1 MTPHHQILLELLS
14 TTPSLKFRPSIP
26 CLTIAS
32 LLKLFSPLDSMSSS
46 KALISSTQ
54 ITLLS
59 PPLPILLGGF
69 LFLTLSLFT
78 LQTLPGQFYVDTL
91 QAAQLNMSKT
101 ATITFPPTLLLPPL
115 Q

>member
-1 MTPHHQILLELLS
+1 MTPHHQIVLELLS

-26 CLTIAS
+26 CLTS
-32 LLKLFSPLDSMSSS
+32 LLKLLSPLDSMSSS

-54 ITLLS
+54 IALLS
-59 PPLPILLGGF
+59 PPLSILLGGF

-78 LQTLPGQFYVDTL
+78 LETLPGQFYVDTL

>member
-1 MTPHHQILLELLS
+1 MTPHHQILLDLLS
-14 TTPSLKFRPSIP
+14 TTPSLKFRASTP

-54 ITLLS
+54 IALLS
-59 PPLPILLGGF
+59 PLPILLGGF

-78 LQTLPGQFYVDTL
+78 LQTLLGQFHVDT
-91 QAAQLNMSKT
+91 
-101 ATITFPPTLLLPPL
+101 
-115 Q
+115 

>member
-26 CLTIAS
+26 CLTS
-32 LLKLFSPLDSMSSS
+32 LLKLLSPLDSMSSS

-54 ITLLS
+54 IALLS

-101 ATITFPPTLLLPPL
+101 ATITFPPILLLPPL